1 MTKASPNIKYFAE
14 RGFDVS
20 KSSTNSSNSI
30 VESLVKTITQV
41 DWRSKIDYTFDL
53 YIAKIVKTIS
63 TFDTDVVLYQ

>member
-1 MTKASPNIKYFAE
+1 MTKSSPNIKYFAE

-30 VESLVKTITQV
+30 VESLLKTITQV

-63 TFDTDVVLYQ
+63 TFETDFVLYQ